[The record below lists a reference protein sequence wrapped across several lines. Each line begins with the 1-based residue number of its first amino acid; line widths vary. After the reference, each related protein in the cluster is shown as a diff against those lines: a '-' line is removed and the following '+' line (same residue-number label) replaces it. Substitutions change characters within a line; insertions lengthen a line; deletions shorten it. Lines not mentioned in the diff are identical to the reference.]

1 MTDRRRS
8 SSTYM
13 QSGSPAYQEMK
24 KTIAEVADRTEA
36 VFDRLEKRLDR
47 MDKDV
52 QRTEIGQDRLATEL
66 GEIRRDVG
74 ELRDA
79 THLAASK
86 AAAAVVVAA
95 PTAAA
100 AASSMTVSALPKT
113 WWGKLIIGA
122 TGFTTIM
129 VALNNLPDMARGVDK
144 LWGFLKNEPPAVI
157 RPHAEPVLQGRQ
169 DATSSK

>member
-8 SSTYM
+8 ASTFM
-13 QSGSPAYQEMK
+13 QSGSPAYQEIQRS
-24 KTIAEVADRTEA
+24 IADVADRTEA

-79 THLAASK
+79 THLAAKK
-86 AAAAVVVAA
+86 AADAVVVAA

-100 AASSMTVSALPKT
+100 VASSMTVSALPKT
-113 WWGKLIIGA
+113 WWGKLLIGA
-122 TGFTTIM
+122 TGFTTLM
-129 VALNNLPDMARGVDK
+129 VAVNNLPDMARGIDR
-144 LWGFLKNEPPAVI
+144 LWAFLKNEPPAVI
-157 RPHAEPVLQGRQ
+157 RPHADPVLQGKQ
-169 DATSSK
+169 DTTSSK

>member
-13 QSGSPAYQEMK
+13 QAGSPAYQEIK
-24 KTIAEVADRTEA
+24 KTIADVADRTEA

-52 QRTEIGQDRLATEL
+52 QRTEIGHGRLATEL

-79 THLAASK
+79 THLAAKK
-86 AAAAVVVAA
+86 AADAVVVAA

-100 AASSMTVSALPKT
+100 AASGMTVAALPKT
-113 WWGKLIIGA
+113 WWGKGLIAA

-129 VALNNLPDMARGVDK
+129 IALGNIPDAARGFDRFWAWV
-144 LWGFLKNEPPAVI
+144 KNEPPAVI
-157 RPHAEPVLQGRQ
+157 RPHAEPVLQGKQ
-169 DATSSK
+169 DTTSSK